1 MGDTEVAMQML
12 LYIEKETQPY
22 PRYTYIVFVESIDV
36 IFKLAIEVPRFKR
49 LPIDKHG
56 LHEDISFN
64 ATQSRHQCISIQA
77 KSTKNLMIRLVN
89 YRDSAIGPVRWRLYD
104 SMLSGGWRVHP
115 RISFPIS
122 ANHWLHIHN
131 ASCTCIPW

>member
-1 MGDTEVAMQML
+1 MGDAEVAMQML

-56 LHEDISFN
+56 LHKGIIQCN
-64 ATQSRHQCISIQA
+64 AITTSI
-77 KSTKNLMIRLVN
+77 
-89 YRDSAIGPVRWRLYD
+89 
-104 SMLSGGWRVHP
+104 H
-115 RISFPIS
+115 
-122 ANHWLHIHN
+122 LH
-131 ASCTCIPW
+131 SSQVK